1 MVRTILVSLPF
12 ADVRRPSIG
21 LGLLSAALQRDG
33 LSCEV
38 RYLNLDF
45 AEFIGVNDYLNLDNF
60 VVETLLGEWIF
71 SKALWGKE
79 ISEAVYF
86 YLDVLKPVMDQAMSA
101 TERSLDSL
109 LDQAHFVAGLAK
121 LQDQAVAFIDHC
133 VADLEWAG
141 ADIVGFTTT
150 FQQNVASLAL
160 AKRLKR
166 AYPDIC
172 IAFGGANCEG
182 EMGLA
187 LHRLFPFIDVVCSG
201 EGDLAFPAFA
211 REYLRGDPCTPI
223 DGIIRRIRGRTLAP
237 PAMNNLVENMDA
249 LPLPDYEEYFRAF
262 ARLQNSQD
270 IRETLLWDQPTT
282 LLIESSRGCWW
293 GEKHHCTFCGL
304 NGGGMRHRSKS
315 PARFVEEVD
324 CLSSTYKVFEFAAV
338 DNIIDMKY
346 FDTVL
351 PQLAQRDVGVQLF
364 YETKAN
370 LKEQQVRALRDAG
383 VTKIQPGIES
393 LSSNL
398 LHHMRKGVKAYQN
411 VRLLRYCAEYLVEP
425 HWNILSGFPR
435 ESPADFVSQTKIV
448 PSLTHLPPPM
458 HVTRVRLDRFSPL
471 FDNARELGAV
481 NVRAAASY
489 AHVYPFEPKDLYDL
503 AYYFDF
509 DYDDGRDPETY
520 IGPLRA
526 AVADWKSGR
535 DHGMLLSLDD
545 GAQLVIAD
553 ARGGRV
559 PHQVHLTGWQREI
572 YVACTDGAS
581 LSELDGLAIRASS
594 DQVRLRCFIDEMVAA
609 RLILMIDER
618 FLALA
623 VRGDFH
629 LEAWAKHIAKHG
641 DAPPDR
647 HLCRAVQWLFALHS
661 DDFARHLT
669 HHIAAND
676 LVSARS
682 TMAKAMPT

>member
-1 MVRTILVSLPF
+1 MARTILVSLPF

-45 AEFIGVNDYLNLDNF
+45 AEFVGVNDYLNLDNF

-71 SKALWGKE
+71 SKALWGRE
-79 ISEAVYF
+79 ISESVYF
-86 YLDVLKPVMDQAMSA
+86 YLEVLKPVMDRAMIA
-101 TERSLDSL
+101 AEGSLDSV

-121 LQDQAVAFIDHC
+121 LQDQAVAFIDRC
-133 VADLEWAG
+133 VIELEWAG
-141 ADIVGFTTT
+141 AEIVGFTTT

-160 AKRLKR
+160 AKRLKQT
-166 AYPDIC
+166 YTDIC

-211 REYLRGDPCTPI
+211 REYLRGDPTTPI
-223 DGIIRRIRGRTLAP
+223 DGIIRRIGGRTLAP

-249 LPLPDYEEYFRAF
+249 LPVPDYKEYFRAF

-270 IRETLLWDQPTT
+270 IRETQLWDQPTT

-304 NGGGMRHRSKS
+304 NGGGMRYRSKS

-324 CLSSTYKVFEFAAV
+324 CLSSTYKTFEFAAV
-338 DNIIDMKY
+338 DNIIDMRY
-346 FDTVL
+346 FDAVL

-398 LHHMRKGVKAYQN
+398 LQHMRKGVKVYQN
-411 VRLLRYCAEYLVEP
+411 IRLLRYCAEYLVEP

-435 ESPADFVSQTKIV
+435 ESPADFLSQAAIV

-471 FDNARELGAV
+471 FDSASELGVV

-489 AHVYPFEPKDLYDL
+489 AHVYPFDPEDLYEL

-520 IGPLRA
+520 IASLRA

-535 DHGMLLSLDD
+535 DHGTLLSLDYA
-545 GAQLVIAD
+545 AQLVIAD

-559 PHQVHLTGWQREI
+559 PRHVRLTGWQREI
-572 YVACTDGAS
+572 YIACADGA
-581 LSELDGLAIRASS
+581 LLRELDDLALRTGS
-594 DQVRLRCFIDEMVAA
+594 DQLRLRCFLDEMVAA
-609 RLILMIDER
+609 RLMLMIDER

-629 LEAWAKHIAKHG
+629 LEAWAKHIARYG

-647 HLCRAVQWLFALHS
+647 HLRRAVQQLFALHS

-669 HHIAAND
+669 RHIAAND

-682 TMAKAMPT
+682 TMAEAAPT